1 MVKVD
6 VEEGEAGWYSSSHRM
21 CTADAVAS
29 NQSLVHCCS
38 PGSPYEE
45 PPLCYVILSMGL

>member
-1 MVKVD
+1 MIKVD
-6 VEEGEAGWYSSSHRM
+6 VEEGEAGWSSSSHRM
-21 CTADAVAS
+21 CTVAS
-29 NQSLVHCCS
+29 NQSLVHCCF